1 MIKNINT
8 TRKTGENWL
17 KMDKRPKVGVGII
30 VIKDNKVLLGKR
42 KNSHGEGSW
51 CFPGGHLEFNESL
64 ENCAKREVLEET
76 GIEIKNIRFE
86 TITNDIFKDEGKHYI
101 TIFMLCEYD
110 SGEVKV
116 MEPEKCEKWNWFE
129 WNNLPEPLFLPIQS
143 LLKKGYIPFVC
154 DN

>member
-1 MIKNINT
+1 
-8 TRKTGENWL
+8 
-17 KMDKRPKVGVGII
+17 MDKKPKVGVGVI
-30 VIKDNKVLLGKR
+30 VIKENKVLLGKR

-86 TITNDIFKDEGKHYI
+86 IITNDIFKDEEKHYI
-101 TIFMLCEYD
+101 TIFMLSEYD

-116 MEPEKCEKWNWFE
+116 MEPEKCEKWDWFE
-129 WNNLPEPLFLPIQS
+129 WNNLPEPLFLPIQN
-143 LLKKGYIPFVC
+143 LLRKGYNPLK
-154 DN
+154 

>member
-1 MIKNINT
+1 
-8 TRKTGENWL
+8 
-17 KMDKRPKVGVGII
+17 MDKKPKVGVGVII
-30 VIKDNKVLLGKR
+30 IKENKVLLGKR

-76 GIEIKNIRFE
+76 GIEIKNIRFG

-116 MEPEKCEKWNWFE
+116 MEPEKCEKWHWFE
-129 WNNLPEPLFLPIQS
+129 WNNLPEPLFLPIQN
-143 LLKKGYIPFVC
+143 LLKKDYNPLK
-154 DN
+154 